1 MGDLDD
7 AIAVAA
13 EMANLDNY
21 EVDFRRKQMEPFEA
35 FISQLNA
42 NIMKTL
48 TKLVGQ
54 SNQISSST
62 HFIHQYAEKLAQPL
76 LQLER

>member
-1 MGDLDD
+1 
-7 AIAVAA
+7 
-13 EMANLDNY
+13 
-21 EVDFRRKQMEPFEA
+21 MEPFEA

-54 SNQISSST
+54 SDQISSST

-76 LQLER
+76 LQLERLNDPKGVYLYCEKCWQ